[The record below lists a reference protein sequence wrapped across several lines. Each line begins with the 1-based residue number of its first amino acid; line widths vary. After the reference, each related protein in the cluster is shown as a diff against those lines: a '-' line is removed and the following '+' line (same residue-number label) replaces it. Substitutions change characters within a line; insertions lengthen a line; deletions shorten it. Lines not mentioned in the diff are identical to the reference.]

1 MTTLTATKN
10 SRTTTTYKEYAIQGN
25 YGQGWKDV
33 STYSQPDYDNPRKS
47 ALSDLKEYNLS
58 GIGAHRL
65 ITRRALREDYTLAE
79 LEALPTIAQGQ
90 MDDLKIKTKYIQVWL
105 SRMTKE
111 DGMPYDNQVTIERL
125 NSSYTWVTV
134 SQFKAR

>member
-1 MTTLTATKN
+1 MTTLTTTP
-10 SRTTTTYKEYAIQGN
+10 RTSTTYKEYAIQGN
-25 YGQGWKDV
+25 YGQGWEDV

-47 ALSDLKEYNLS
+47 ALADLREYNLS
-58 GIGAHRL
+58 GTGAHRL

>member
-1 MTTLTATKN
+1 MATTKTARRI
-10 SRTTTTYKEYAIQGN
+10 STTVEEYAIQGN
-25 YGQGWKDV
+25 YGQGWEDV
-33 STYSQPDYDNPRKS
+33 STYSRPDYDNPYKS
-47 ALSDLKEYNLS
+47 ARSDLREYNLS
-58 GIGAHRL
+58 GTGAHRL

-79 LEALPTIAQGQ
+79 LEALPTLSQGQ

-125 NSSYTWVTV
+125 NSSYNWVTV
-134 SQFKAR
+134 SQFQAR